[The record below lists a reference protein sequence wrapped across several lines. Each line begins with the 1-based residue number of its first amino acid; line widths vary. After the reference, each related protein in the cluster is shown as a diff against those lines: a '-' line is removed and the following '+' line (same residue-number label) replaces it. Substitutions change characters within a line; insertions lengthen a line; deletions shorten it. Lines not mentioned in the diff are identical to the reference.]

1 MHRDGSSFMWHQLC
15 QRCKYTTLVDSQKH
29 TIKSCS
35 LGQNHMWA
43 QWVCSRVENSFTYK
57 SNQQPFF
64 IISRDLQAFPL
75 SVPVL
80 QVTNGLWC
88 IKWWNCKSVS
98 VTWWHLWSTWLGLR
112 GTCCVFQHASHI
124 VPTWDWE
131 AHAVCFSM
139 HPTLLQIG
147 TEKHM
152 LCVSACVPHCS
163 NLGQRGMCYVLH
175 HVSHVAPTWDWE
187 AHAMSCVSAC
197 IPHCSNLGLRGRHV
211 LCASSRVPCCSNLG
225 LRGTCYVMCF
235 SMHPTLLQLGTE
247 RHTLFQHASH
257 MLQHG
262 TQRHMLSFSMH
273 HTLFQPET
281 ERHALCVS
289 AHPPHCSNLGL
300 RGTHCVSA
308 CIPHCSSLEPR
319 ATCYVFQS
327 ASHIAPTWD
336 REARAMCFS
345 MCPTLFQLGTERY
358 MLCVSACIPYCSELG
373 LRGTCYVF
381 QCATHIA
388 PTWDWEARA
397 MYFCM
402 CPTLFQLG
410 TERHVLCV
418 SAHVPHCS
426 DSQSPK
432 HSCDQD
438 KGKCAICII
447 NYIHACHPTSA
458 ILFCGVCAGTGLSH
472 VLVFIY
478 QTSKVRNH

>member
-1 MHRDGSSFMWHQLC
+1 MHRDGSSFMWHQPC

-35 LGQNHMWA
+35 LRQNHMWA

-163 NLGQRGMCYVLH
+163 NLGLRGMCYVLH

-187 AHAMSCVSAC
+187 AHSVSACVPHAPTWDSEAHAVFQHASHCSKLRLRGMHCVFQHTPHIASTWDWEAHTVFQHASHIVPAWNREPHAMCFRVRPTLLQLGTERHALCVSAC
-197 IPHCSNLGLRGRHV
+197 VPH
-211 LCASSRVPCCSNLG
+211 CSNLG
-225 LRGTCYVMCF
+225 LRGTCYVF
-235 SMHPTLLQLGTE
+235 QL
-247 RHTLFQHASH
+247 
-257 MLQHG
+257 
-262 TQRHMLSFSMH
+262 
-273 HTLFQPET
+273 
-281 ERHALCVS
+281 
-289 AHPPHCSNLGL
+289 
-300 RGTHCVSA
+300 
-308 CIPHCSSLEPR
+308 
-319 ATCYVFQS
+319 
-327 ASHIAPTWD
+327 ASHIAPN
-336 REARAMCFS
+336 
-345 MCPTLFQLGTERY
+345 
-358 MLCVSACIPYCSELG
+358 
-373 LRGTCYVF
+373 
-381 QCATHIA
+381 
-388 PTWDWEARA
+388 WDWEARA
-397 MYFCM
+397 VCFSVR
-402 CPTLFQLG
+402 PTLLQLG

-418 SAHVPHCS
+418 SVCDPHCS
-426 DSQSPK
+426 DLGLRGTRCVFLHVSHIVPTWDWEARAVCFSPR
-432 HSCDQD
+432 
-438 KGKCAICII
+438 
-447 NYIHACHPTSA
+447 PTLLWLPVTKA
-458 ILFCGVCAGTGLSH
+458 
-472 VLVFIY
+472 
-478 QTSKVRNH
+478 